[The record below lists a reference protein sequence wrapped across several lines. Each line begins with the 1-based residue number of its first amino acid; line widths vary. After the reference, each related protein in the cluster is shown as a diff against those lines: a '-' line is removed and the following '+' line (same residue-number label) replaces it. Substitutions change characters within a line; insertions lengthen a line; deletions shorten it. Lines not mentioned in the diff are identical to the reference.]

1 MHFHSYL
8 WFRAQQTGRVYLERV
23 EERKERL
30 ASTKLG
36 SPKEVVKKADC
47 CLLTVDGS
55 GEPANMG
62 RWYHKSNMLS
72 LIW

>member
-30 ASTKLG
+30 ASTKLRRA
-36 SPKEVVKKADC
+36 KETVEKAD
-47 CLLTVDGS
+47 
-55 GEPANMG
+55 P
-62 RWYHKSNMLS
+62 
-72 LIW
+72 